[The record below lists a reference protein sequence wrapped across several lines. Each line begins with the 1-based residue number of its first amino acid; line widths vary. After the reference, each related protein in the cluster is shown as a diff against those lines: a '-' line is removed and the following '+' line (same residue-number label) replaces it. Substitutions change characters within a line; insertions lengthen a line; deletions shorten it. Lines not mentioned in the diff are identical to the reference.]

1 MLGSMLDITDL
12 KKAEL
17 EIARAKQRLEEKVA
31 ERTAQLQQLN
41 DALETSNHELQQ
53 FASIASHD
61 LQEPLR
67 KIHMFSL
74 AIQEKFN
81 GHMPDEIGAWF
92 GKIVR
97 STNRMRA
104 LIIDI
109 LNFSRLSAE
118 VPCFKRTDLH
128 SMFSEILEDFEVGIR
143 EKQARVIAGKLP
155 ELDIIPGQF
164 RQVLHN
170 LLSNAL
176 KFSRPDTPPVIT
188 LKAERIRERSFNS
201 PSDPD
206 GRYYRFSFTDNGIGF
221 EEKFADDV
229 FKLFQRLHPKD
240 RFEGTGIGL
249 AITKK
254 IIERHNGLITV
265 RSDEGKGT
273 SFDWILP
280 VTHERLNGN

>member
-1 MLGSMLDITDL
+1 M
-12 KKAEL
+12 EC
-17 EIARAKQRLEEKVA
+17 
-31 ERTAQLQQLN
+31 
-41 DALETSNHELQQ
+41 
-53 FASIASHD
+53 
-61 LQEPLR
+61 
-67 KIHMFSL
+67 
-74 AIQEKFN
+74 
-81 GHMPDEIGAWF
+81 
-92 GKIVR
+92 
-97 STNRMRA
+97 
-104 LIIDI
+104 I
-109 LNFSRLSAE
+109 L
-118 VPCFKRTDLH
+118 
-128 SMFSEILEDFEVGIR
+128 
-143 EKQARVIAGKLP
+143 VIAGKLP

-188 LKAERIRERSFNS
+188 LKAERIGERSFNS
-201 PSDPD
+201 PSDPN
-206 GRYYRFSFTDNGIGF
+206 GRYYRFSLTDNGIGF

-280 VTHERLNGN
+280 VTQERLNGN